1 MPPTDEME
9 RRLPDPAI
17 LARRLR
23 PGQIAFGMAVEAK
36 TFRQVVT
43 ESTLR
48 SCSLFLGL
56 PAADISAIA
65 AFVIPKHLGK
75 GESLF
80 YEGAP
85 SEGFYIVQK
94 GAVNVHRVSAAG
106 KEQVIHLFRPIE
118 SFAEASLATADGY
131 PANARATEETTVLLV
146 PKTEFVDLLRR
157 RPELA
162 LRMLASMS
170 QHLRVLVG
178 LLDDL
183 TLKDMETRLANWL
196 LKRCPRP
203 LPSGPT
209 VVQLDRT
216 KRVLAA
222 EMGTT
227 SETLSRTLAKF
238 RDQKLLRVKGNTI
251 TLTKP
256 RALQHLLQNNLGEL

>member
-1 MPPTDEME
+1 MS
-9 RRLPDPAI
+9 L
-17 LARRLR
+17 
-23 PGQIAFGMAVEAK
+23 EASQ
-36 TFRQVVT
+36 FRQAII
-43 ESTLR
+43 ENTLR
-48 SCSLFLGL
+48 SCELFMGL
-56 PAADISAIA
+56 PAADIVAIA
-65 AFVIPKHLGK
+65 SFVIPKHLDK
-75 GESLF
+75 GDYLF
-80 YEGAP
+80 HEGGR
-85 SEGFYIVQK
+85 SEGFYVVQK

-118 SFAEASLATADGY
+118 SFAEATLATEGGY
-131 PANARATEETTVLLV
+131 PADARATEASTVLLI
-146 PKTEFVDLLRR
+146 PKTDFIELLRR

-162 LRMLASMS
+162 LRMLGSMS
-170 QHLRVLVG
+170 QHLRVIIG

-203 LPSGPT
+203 IGDSA
-209 VVQLDRT
+209 VQIQLDRT

-238 RDQKLLRVKGNTI
+238 RDQHLLRVKGNTI

-256 RALQHLLQNNLGEL
+256 RELQKLLQRNLGEL

>member
-1 MPPTDEME
+1 
-9 RRLPDPAI
+9 
-17 LARRLR
+17 
-23 PGQIAFGMAVEAK
+23 MALEASK
-36 TFRQVVT
+36 FRQAVI
-43 ESTLR
+43 ENTLR
-48 SCSLFLGL
+48 TCQLFMGL
-56 PAADISAIA
+56 PAPDIVAVAS
-65 AFVIPKHLGK
+65 FVISKNLEK
-75 GESLF
+75 GDYLF
-80 YEGAP
+80 REGDR

-94 GAVNVHRVSAAG
+94 GAINVHRVSAAG

-118 SFAEASLATADGY
+118 SFAEATLATEGGY
-131 PANARATEETTVLLV
+131 PADARATESTTVLLV
-146 PKTEFVDLLRR
+146 PKTEFIELLRK

-162 LRMLASMS
+162 LRMLGSMS

-203 LPSGPT
+203 LPADSAI
-209 VVQLDRT
+209 VQLDRT
-216 KRVLAA
+216 KRVLAS

-251 TLTKP
+251 TVTKP
-256 RALQHLLQNNLGEL
+256 RELQKLLQRNLGEV

>member
-1 MPPTDEME
+1 VALEPS
-9 RRLPDPAI
+9 
-17 LARRLR
+17 
-23 PGQIAFGMAVEAK
+23 Q
-36 TFRQVVT
+36 FRQAII
-43 ESTLR
+43 ENTLR
-48 SCSLFLGL
+48 SCELFMGL
-56 PAADISAIA
+56 PAADIGAITS
-65 AFVIPKHLGK
+65 FVIPKHLDK
-75 GESLF
+75 GEYLF
-80 YEGAP
+80 QEGDR

-94 GAVNVHRVSAAG
+94 GAINVHRVSAAG

-118 SFAEASLATADGY
+118 SFAEGSLATESGY
-131 PANARATEETTVLLV
+131 PADARATESSTVLLV
-146 PKTEFVDLLRR
+146 PKNDFIDLLRK

-162 LRMLASMS
+162 LRMLGSMS
-170 QHLRVLVG
+170 QHLRVIVG

-203 LPSGPT
+203 IRDGA
-209 VVQLDRT
+209 VQIELDRT

-238 RDQKLLRVKGNTI
+238 RDQDFLRVKGNAV

-256 RALQHLLQNNLGEL
+256 RELQKLLQRNLGEL